1 MGEKTLHLKKSFCS
15 CFSCWA
21 AKVYLSASKIWFAS
35 LVPSDAHFQLV
46 SRSPYNIAVIYCLVF
61 IFSLLKKRTNTDFN
75 LASSAT
81 HMLMRLLILE
91 VCVNTQVMKSYSFLF
106 CHFHFSFLIHFFL
119 NMFIL
124 SSKFV

>member
-1 MGEKTLHLKKSFCS
+1 MGEKTLHLKKSICS

-21 AKVYLSASKIWFAS
+21 VKVYLSASKIWFAS

-46 SRSPYNIAVIYCLVF
+46 SRSPYNIAVIVLF
-61 IFSLLKKRTNTDFN
+61 LFFPSLKKRTNTAHFN

-81 HMLMRLLILE
+81 HMLMRLVILE

-106 CHFHFSFLIHFFL
+106 CHYHFSFLIHFFL